1 MNHSQQQDKDDLEV
15 FQEFVHS
22 EGGPG
27 WCWDSV
33 VHGDEHKA
41 VPDVVCRLT
50 DVVTYYEL
58 TQVDPRE
65 LHRLIA
71 RGQLDHN
78 ILATYLPNK
87 TEWNQFQRDYQAYAF
102 DLDEPPGGMRLH
114 SAVHRVL
121 RYLLRHDPKLD
132 YPQNVDG
139 GIHIPYED
147 ITSNGEPDIA
157 GYRFSQHQ
165 TYEDL
170 CMLPGVNLFPWPS
183 LGDPQ
188 VLSWTYASR
197 NQAISP
203 IDTKCKKQY
212 REESGREPLCPEC
225 VHLVLWT
232 DISGFLKETT
242 EYLESSIGR
251 SVWES
256 AFSSVWLFDRVHQ
269 RIICHVLGPSSSE
282 IRPVTP

>member
-1 MNHSQQQDKDDLEV
+1 MSHSQQQDEDDLEV
-15 FQEFVHS
+15 FQEFSHS

-27 WCWDSV
+27 LYWDSV
-33 VHGDEHKA
+33 VHGDKDKA
-41 VPDVVCRLT
+41 VPDVVCRSA

-78 ILATYLPNK
+78 ILSTYLPNK
-87 TEWNQFQRDYQAYAF
+87 AEWNQFRRDYQACAF
-102 DLDEPPGGMRLH
+102 ALDEPPGDMRLY
-114 SAVHRVL
+114 SAVRRVL

-132 YPQNVDG
+132 YPQNADG
-139 GIHIPYED
+139 SIHIPYD
-147 ITSNGEPDIA
+147 DVAPNGELDMV
-157 GYRFSQHQ
+157 GHRFSQQQ

-170 CMLPGVNLFPWPS
+170 CMLPGVDLLPWPS

-188 VLSWTYASR
+188 ILFWTCASR
-197 NQAISP
+197 NPAISP
-203 IDTKCKKQY
+203 IDTKRKKPY
-212 REESGREPLCPEC
+212 RDESGREPLRPEC

-232 DISGFLKETT
+232 DISGFLEETT
-242 EYLESSIGR
+242 EYLESNIGR

-256 AFSSVWLFDRVHQ
+256 AFASVWLFDRVHQ
-269 RIICHVLGPSSSE
+269 RIACHALGPGNSD
-282 IRPVTP
+282 

>member
-1 MNHSQQQDKDDLEV
+1 MNHFEQQDQDDLEV
-15 FQEFVHS
+15 FQKFAHS

-27 WCWDSV
+27 LHWDSV
-33 VHGDEHKA
+33 EHGDEHKA
-41 VPDVVCRLT
+41 VPDIVCRSA

-71 RGQLDHN
+71 RGQLGHN

-87 TEWNQFQRDYQAYAF
+87 AEWNQFRRHYQAYAF
-102 DLDEPPGGMRLH
+102 ALEEPPGGMRLY

-132 YPQNVDG
+132 YPQNADG
-139 GIHIPYED
+139 GMHIPYED
-147 ITSNGEPDIA
+147 ITPNGELDMV

-165 TYEDL
+165 TYEEL
-170 CMLPGVNLFPWPS
+170 CMLLGVDLLPWPS

-197 NQAISP
+197 NPAISP

-212 REESGREPLCPEC
+212 RDESGRELLRPEC

-232 DISGFLKETT
+232 DISGFLEETT
-242 EYLESSIGR
+242 KYLESSSGR

-269 RIICHVLGPSSSE
+269 QIACQALGSGNSD
-282 IRPVTP
+282 